1 MTGDELRAITA
12 AGPTVIT
19 VTRTD
24 MLALLDE
31 AARNRI
37 RISAMRYEVIRF
49 ATFGT
54 GAGYAVGLLT
64 PAILRWLGLTS

>member
-31 AARNRI
+31 KAALQHHMSAAR
-37 RISAMRYEVIRF
+37 YETIRF

-54 GAGYAVGLLT
+54 GAGYVLGLTT
-64 PAILRWLGLTS
+64 PFLLRWLGMS